1 MTAIDRAALIE
12 AAVQA
17 VMARPAIVHHFTETE
32 AYARDDLDA
41 ALPVI
46 ARELLAPLR
55 RSLSEFRD
63 DDRYC
68 SEWERGY
75 NASERALSRLL
86 DQIEAAMEG
95 GK

>member
-1 MTAIDRAALIE
+1 MITDQNLKAPIDRAAVIE
-12 AAVQA
+12 AA
-17 VMARPAIVHHFTETE
+17 HFTETE

>member
-1 MTAIDRAALIE
+1 MITDQNLKAPIDRAAVIE
-12 AAVQA
+12 AAVQ
-17 VMARPAIVHHFTETE
+17 